1 MAWLELFWLKYP
13 AVGQHLC
20 VAVDDAFERVFELSA
35 ESTTM
40 SVQNGR
46 VLLRRYFSASLLFGA
61 TGIFFTI
68 EGFSEE
74 LAAHIV
80 SFAGMDSDVLTKP
93 GPWIRMHHKH
103 RENADPIPIIH
114 VVWILRI
121 VWDDTVYIEWAQRK
135 RFHLQ
140 GQ

>member
-1 MAWLELFWLKYP
+1 
-13 AVGQHLC
+13 
-20 VAVDDAFERVFELSA
+20 
-35 ESTTM
+35 
-40 SVQNGR
+40 
-46 VLLRRYFSASLLFGA
+46 
-61 TGIFFTI
+61 
-68 EGFSEE
+68 
-74 LAAHIV
+74 
-80 SFAGMDSDVLTKP
+80 
-93 GPWIRMHHKH
+93 MHHKH